1 MVQKVNPPS
10 LQEQLLYPD
19 SDGKPLADNTIQL
32 RLIFTIKGGLDAL
45 FKDRDDVFIAADL
58 LWYPVPLT
66 PEEIGAQKQP
76 QRQAPDVMVIFGR
89 PKGDR
94 GSYMQWK
101 EENIS
106 PQVVFEILS
115 PGNRKKEMDNKF
127 AFYQK
132 YGVEEYYLYNPQK
145 NQLQGWLKQGEELIE
160 ISQME
165 GWQSSHLGIT
175 FSTSEGDLALF
186 HPSGE
191 QFVDYVEMFEERD
204 RALAERERERLE
216 KEREKERAN
225 RAEAAIEEER
235 QKNQQLR
242 EQLRQ
247 LGIDPDSFS

>member
-1 MVQKVNPPS
+1 MVQQLNPPS

-45 FKDRDDVFIAADL
+45 FKDREDVFIAADL

-66 PEEIGAQKQP
+66 SEEIQTQKQP
-76 QRQAPDVMVIFGR
+76 QRQAPDAMVIFGR

-94 GSYMQWK
+94 GSYMQWR
-101 EENIS
+101 EENIA

-127 AFYQK
+127 AFYQQ

-145 NQLQGWLKQGEELIE
+145 NQLQGWLRRGDNLEE

-165 GWQSSHLGIT
+165 GWNSPRLGIS
-175 FSTSEGDLALF
+175 FSTSDGDLGLF
-186 HPSGE
+186 YPNGE
-191 QFVDYVEMFEERD
+191 QFVDYVEVFEERD
-204 RALAERERERLE
+204 RERERANLE
-216 KEREKERAN
+216 QQRANLQQQRAERAELELQAM
-225 RAEAAIEEER
+225 RER
-235 QKNQQLR
+235 
-242 EQLRQ
+242 LRQ
-247 LGIDPDSFS
+247 LGIDPENFS